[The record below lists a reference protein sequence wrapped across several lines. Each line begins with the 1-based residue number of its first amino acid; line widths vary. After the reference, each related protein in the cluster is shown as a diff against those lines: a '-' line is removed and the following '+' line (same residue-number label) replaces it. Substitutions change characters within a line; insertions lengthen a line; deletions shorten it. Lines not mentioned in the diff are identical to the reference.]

1 MNHLRVA
8 RAVYALLLTFGCFNW
23 MRIYP
28 KLPQRIAV
36 HFGYDGTRNGWAPK
50 DGLLWTILV
59 VVVILSVTTMGIPRL
74 VAAVSG
80 DRMNLPHR
88 AYWLASERRK
98 QTMGFIEAQGIWF
111 GCAVLLLLYTAFQL
125 AMNAN
130 LSPDKHFDSHT
141 MWTALGVF
149 FFVVVVWMIHFVR
162 HFYRVPEKYNT
173 DSQDT
178 LHN

>member
-1 MNHLRVA
+1 MNNLRVA
-8 RAVYALLLTFGCFNW
+8 RAVYALLLAFGYFNW

-36 HFGYDGTRNGWAPK
+36 HFGYDGTPNGWAPK
-50 DGLLWTILV
+50 DGLLWTTLV
-59 VVVILSVTTMGIPRL
+59 VLAILSVTTMGIPRL
-74 VAAVSG
+74 VTAVSG

-88 AYWLASERRK
+88 AYWLAPERRK

-125 AMNAN
+125 AVDAN
-130 LSPDKHFDSHT
+130 LSPDKRFNSRT
-141 MWTALGVF
+141 MWNALGVF

-162 HFYRVPEKYNT
+162 HFYRVP
-173 DSQDT
+173 DDT
-178 LHN
+178 LI